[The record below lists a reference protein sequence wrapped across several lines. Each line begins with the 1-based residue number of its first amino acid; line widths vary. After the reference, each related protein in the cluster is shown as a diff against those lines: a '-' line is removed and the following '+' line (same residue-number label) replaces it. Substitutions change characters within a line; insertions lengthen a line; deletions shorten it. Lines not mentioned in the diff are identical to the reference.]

1 MEEVVDNGRWDGNDE
16 MGCWR
21 VSFIHEL
28 PVVLFMVGWT
38 STNDTLSSLD
48 ILSPQVLNAVGDSN
62 HPVGVDAVVV
72 KQDGT
77 SSASK
82 TSKGGIK
89 MVGVSGVDDNNRRL
103 CHWSLLFTHPPFL
116 AKRPSSRPDQ
126 HGTFLLSIPRTP
138 SSQLRPQKRVS
149 DVNLQD

>member
-1 MEEVVDNGRWDGNDE
+1 
-16 MGCWR
+16 MGVFYTR
-21 VSFIHEL
+21 AASGLVHGGLDFNKPTL
-28 PVVLFMVGWT
+28 PLQ
-38 STNDTLSSLD
+38 
-48 ILSPQVLNAVGDSN
+48 ILPPQALGTVEDSN
-62 HPVGVDAVVV
+62 HPVGVDAVGA

-89 MVGVSGVDDNNRRL
+89 MVGVSGVEDNNRRL
-103 CHWSLLFTHPPFL
+103 YHWSLLFTHPPFL